1 MKCVCLAGLLPL
13 LFIIVPNATAQILEG
28 TVRDQEGR
36 PLADVHL
43 IVEHTRSFAISDDDG
58 RFRLVLSERKPE
70 SRTETLPRERS
81 DKAEDS
87 SIKGADGPVLLAT
100 RIGYEPLRVRP
111 VHAGSSDSATTP
123 LFRYEVRMQEAVYEA
138 GTLVVTATR
147 TVRDIE
153 EVPIP
158 VTVVTGDEIRR
169 SGSMRLSD
177 VLAEQTG
184 MQLVHDH
191 GSGIQIQGLDPDYTL
206 IMIDGNP
213 VIGRTAGTLDL
224 TRISVGD
231 VEQIEIVKGPSSALW
246 GSEALAGVV
255 NIITRKRDEPLR
267 GGVKSR
273 FGRFRTL
280 DLEADLSTSGKRWR
294 NEFFVNHNRS
304 TGYSLNPNSISQT
317 VPEYGNTTLNIRS
330 GVEIT
335 DWMDLD
341 GTFRFYDEQQQN
353 LALSALSSRPDETTE
368 RLVLQSEE
376 TRREWMGHLTLS
388 LRPASRLDLDLGF
401 LSNVYHSG
409 HELTPTGRSVPAA
422 GSVYES
428 TNFRQQYHRPELKAG
443 FRWNLQH
450 HTLGGTG
457 LVVEKLTAERYQGQP
472 TFTTRYLFLQHSW
485 NPAGWIEVTGGFR
498 YDAHSEYS
506 SQLSPKWSARV
517 KPWKRLQLRISLG
530 RGFKAP
536 DFRQLW
542 LNFTNATEGYTVFGS
557 GTLQEGLE
565 RLEQEGAL
573 SRILV
578 PAESIGRIEAESSR
592 AINAG
597 FDLDIGEE
605 RDGRNYPVRLRVNL
619 FRNQV
624 SDLIE
629 TALVA
634 RKTNGQSVFTYMN
647 VDQARM
653 QGVEAE
659 LSWRPLRELN
669 LSAGYQLLD
678 ARRRIE
684 RERRTQGP
692 DGEVVTRTDVSMRP
706 MFNRSLHSGTI
717 KLFYEHD
724 SGWGANLRGV
734 LRGRYALYDINGNNY
749 AERNELEA
757 GYTVWNLALMRELS
771 GNVTLQIGADNL
783 FNYRNINQPWLAGR
797 MWYLQASVRF

>member
-304 TGYSLNPNSISQT
+304 TGYSVNPNSISQT

-388 LRPASRLDLDLGF
+388 LRPASRLDLDLEF

>member
-304 TGYSLNPNSISQT
+304 TGYSLSPNSISQT

>member
-43 IVEHTRSFAISDDDG
+43 IVEHTRIFAISDDDG

-70 SRTETLPRERS
+70 SHTETLPRERS

-304 TGYSLNPNSISQT
+304 TGYSLSPNSISQT

-388 LRPASRLDLDLGF
+388 LRPASRLDLDLEF

-634 RKTNGQSVFTYMN
+634 RKANGQSVFTYMN

>member
-1 MKCVCLAGLLPL
+1 M
-13 LFIIVPNATAQILEG
+13 
-28 TVRDQEGR
+28 
-36 PLADVHL
+36 
-43 IVEHTRSFAISDDDG
+43 
-58 RFRLVLSERKPE
+58 
-70 SRTETLPRERS
+70 
-81 DKAEDS
+81 
-87 SIKGADGPVLLAT
+87 
-100 RIGYEPLRVRP
+100 
-111 VHAGSSDSATTP
+111 
-123 LFRYEVRMQEAVYEA
+123 
-138 GTLVVTATR
+138 
-147 TVRDIE
+147 
-153 EVPIP
+153 
-158 VTVVTGDEIRR
+158 
-169 SGSMRLSD
+169 
-177 VLAEQTG
+177 
-184 MQLVHDH
+184 
-191 GSGIQIQGLDPDYTL
+191 
-206 IMIDGNP
+206 
-213 VIGRTAGTLDL
+213 
-224 TRISVGD
+224 
-231 VEQIEIVKGPSSALW
+231 
-246 GSEALAGVV
+246 
-255 NIITRKRDEPLR
+255 
-267 GGVKSR
+267 
-273 FGRFRTL
+273 
-280 DLEADLSTSGKRWR
+280 
-294 NEFFVNHNRS
+294 
-304 TGYSLNPNSISQT
+304 
-317 VPEYGNTTLNIRS
+317 
-330 GVEIT
+330 
-335 DWMDLD
+335 
-341 GTFRFYDEQQQN
+341 
-353 LALSALSSRPDETTE
+353 
-368 RLVLQSEE
+368 
-376 TRREWMGHLTLS
+376 
-388 LRPASRLDLDLGF
+388 
-401 LSNVYHSG
+401 
-409 HELTPTGRSVPAA
+409 
-422 GSVYES
+422 
-428 TNFRQQYHRPELKAG
+428 
-443 FRWNLQH
+443 
-450 HTLGGTG
+450 
-457 LVVEKLTAERYQGQP
+457 
-472 TFTTRYLFLQHSW
+472 
-485 NPAGWIEVTGGFR
+485 TGGFR

>member
-388 LRPASRLDLDLGF
+388 LRPASRLDLDLEF

-443 FRWNLQH
+443 YRWNLQH

>member
-388 LRPASRLDLDLGF
+388 LRPASRLDLDLEF

>member
-388 LRPASRLDLDLGF
+388 LRPASRLDLDLEF

-734 LRGRYALYDINGNNY
+734 LRGKYALYDINGNNY

>member
-224 TRISVGD
+224 TRTSVGD

-304 TGYSLNPNSISQT
+304 TGYSLSPNSISQT

-388 LRPASRLDLDLGF
+388 LRPASRLDLDLEF

>member
-304 TGYSLNPNSISQT
+304 TGYSLSPNSISQT

-388 LRPASRLDLDLGF
+388 LRPASRLDLDLEF

-542 LNFTNATEGYTVFGS
+542 LNFTNSTEGYTVFGS